1 MAVPRQRRQGD
12 NPCRTDRKFAT
23 KFMWRKMAGGIFA
36 KKSGKKPLECMNFL
50 DKMADQMVA
59 RAETFQDFASY

>member
-1 MAVPRQRRQGD
+1 
-12 NPCRTDRKFAT
+12 
-23 KFMWRKMAGGIFA
+23 MAGGIFA